1 MASLIAASTHLSF
14 PPKPYSHCP
23 SPISRLIISPFPLI
37 RRNFHPLF
45 CFKLGSQNPDGL
57 LTVLSGS
64 DRVLGSC
71 KKVEKG
77 DSDVGLEGKIVEFMN
92 GSKKPD
98 KFPTRKELIEAG
110 RLDLVEGI
118 VNRGGWMVL
127 GWDVD
132 DEKEKLEL
140 VDWRAELEKCG
151 LSGGEGREGDGCGVR
166 RGFEGSWVKNKMD
179 AYAYDRSLWETKE
192 GDKEMV
198 AEIVE
203 FMKKSKK
210 PNRFPYKQELIGAGR
225 KDLVD
230 AIVKRGGW
238 MTLGWDE
245 DYAKGS
251 AEGVFVN
258 DGNNMPPG
266 HVLPSE
272 EKSGAFEN
280 GGVSSSSP
288 NNSLTAGIVEE
299 PFTAGDS
306 PIAVYSSD
314 RSLEIVEEHT
324 GIEGILTRLEKQR
337 NSALGMNLVKDN
349 TDSLEYRHLSRV
361 PSYADSRYSE
371 RSQHTASMSSTRK
384 TNEAN
389 ELFSRNE
396 GLRNSLKPDS
406 WRTWSIQRAG
416 ENDFDESGK
425 RRSVDSSKEG
435 LETSKDVNESLQEF
449 DACTQIRTR
458 LQHLEGELSSALCL
472 LRPNPDDVPEKD
484 QGQSSDELNKLS
496 DAWEFKENEIM
507 RAKDKLRSI
516 RANVAVLEGKMA
528 LAINDAQRVVDDKQR
543 RISDARMALQFLR
556 TACIVWPNS
565 ASEVLLSGSFDGWTT
580 QRKMEK
586 SVTGVFSL
594 TLKLYPGKYEMKFI
608 VDGIWRVDPLRPVVH
623 NEGYENNLLFVE

>member
-1 MASLIAASTHLSF
+1 MRA
-14 PPKPYSHCP
+14 
-23 SPISRLIISPFPLI
+23 
-37 RRNFHPLF
+37 
-45 CFKLGSQNPDGL
+45 
-57 LTVLSGS
+57 
-64 DRVLGSC
+64 RVRVRIEGF
-71 KKVEKG
+71 E
-77 DSDVGLEGKIVEFMN
+77 VGF
-92 GSKKPD
+92 
-98 KFPTRKELIEAG
+98 R
-110 RLDLVEGI
+110 
-118 VNRGGWMVL
+118 
-127 GWDVD
+127 
-132 DEKEKLEL
+132 
-140 VDWRAELEKCG
+140 
-151 LSGGEGREGDGCGVR
+151 GREGGGGGVG
-166 RGFEGSWVKNKMD
+166 RGFKGSWAQNKTD
-179 AYAYDRSLWETKE
+179 SYAYDRSLWETKE

-198 AEIVE
+198 AEIIE

-210 PNRFPYKQELIGAGR
+210 PNRFPYKKQLIEAGR

-230 AIVKRGGW
+230 EIVKRGGW

-245 DYAKGS
+245 DHVKGS
-251 AEGVFVN
+251 AEGVFAN
-258 DGNNMPPG
+258 DGNNVPPG

-272 EKSGAFEN
+272 EKSWASEN

-314 RSLEIVEEHT
+314 GSLEIVEEHT

-349 TDSLEYRHLSRV
+349 TDSPEYGHLSRV
-361 PSYADSRYSE
+361 SCYADSHYSE
-371 RSQHTASMSSTRK
+371 RSQYTASMSSKRK

-416 ENDFDESGK
+416 FAERKVKAGENDFDESGK
-425 RRSVDSSKEG
+425 RRLVDSSKES
-435 LETSKDVNESLQEF
+435 LETSKDVKESLQEF

-458 LQHLEGELSSALCL
+458 LQHLEGELSSALRL
-472 LRPNPDDVPEKD
+472 LRPNPNDAPEKD

-528 LAINDAQRVVDDKQR
+528 VAINDAQRVVDDKQR
-543 RISDARMALQFLR
+543 RINDARMALQLLH
-556 TACIVWPNS
+556 TAYVVWPNS
-565 ASEVLLSGSFDGWTT
+565 ASEVLLSGSFDGWST

-608 VDGIWRVDPLRPVVH
+608 VDGVWKVDPLRPVVH
-623 NEGYENNLLFVE
+623 NDGYENNLLIVV